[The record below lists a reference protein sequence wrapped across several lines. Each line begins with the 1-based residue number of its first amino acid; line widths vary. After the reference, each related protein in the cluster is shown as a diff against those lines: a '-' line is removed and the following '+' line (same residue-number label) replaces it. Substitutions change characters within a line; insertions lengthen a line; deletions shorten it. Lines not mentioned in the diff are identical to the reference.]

1 MGETGCGKTSLVRFL
16 ACGHAGGFQVINH
29 AGVKEH
35 HILEKMEEV
44 VAMAGAAKLTE
55 STIWVFLDEINTC
68 DCWADHRLIVSRSM
82 LGRRLPDNIVFIA
95 ACSPTTPREG
105 RVGLIAASRRAW
117 STACTRC
124 PTR

>member
-44 VAMAGAAKLTE
+44 VAMAGAANSPRARSGLPRRDQH
-55 STIWVFLDEINTC
+55 L
-68 DCWADHRLIVSRSM
+68 RL
-82 LGRRLPDNIVFIA
+82 L
-95 ACSPTTPREG
+95 
-105 RVGLIAASRRAW
+105 GLI
-117 STACTRC
+117 TG
-124 PTR
+124 